1 MKKYNELLQKQF
13 VKKNADIHCLVGEY
27 IVIGNPNIKS
37 FELKKENIVKIK
49 CEKGHSL
56 GCCNNRNNDEFV
68 YGIHLF
74 SDNIVLYNIVL
85 SILPLFPI
93 NEPIYTFILHK
104 NGVIRFRIN
113 DNMPQIYKILFAYI
127 DSTGFIDTI
136 NNLNHSSNN
145 GCFCFGLLTQDNN
158 IVRYNRW
165 NDDCELFAKYI
176 KIHD

>member
-1 MKKYNELLQKQF
+1 MKKYNQLLENKF

-37 FELKKENIVKIK
+37 FELKQENIVKIK
-49 CEKGHSL
+49 EEKGHIL
-56 GCCNNRNNDEFV
+56 GCCKKNEDEYV
-68 YGIHLF
+68 YGINLF
-74 SDNIVLYNIVL
+74 SGDFILG
-85 SILPLFPI
+85 ILPFFPI

-113 DNMPQIYKILFAYI
+113 DNIPQIYKLLLAYV

-136 NNLNHSSNN
+136 NNLIHVLKN
-145 GCFCFGLLTQDNN
+145 GCFCFGLLTEDNN

-165 NDDCELFAKYI
+165 NDDCELFAEYI